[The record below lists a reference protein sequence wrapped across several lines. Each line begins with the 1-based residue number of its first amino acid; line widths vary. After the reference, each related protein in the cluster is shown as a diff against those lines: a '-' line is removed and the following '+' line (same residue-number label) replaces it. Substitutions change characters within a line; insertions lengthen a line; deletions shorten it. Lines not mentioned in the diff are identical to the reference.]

1 MAGANKI
8 QILRGTQAEK
18 TASSASLLPGQPL
31 YITDTNYLCV
41 GNGSSTVSS
50 AVPIRASYA
59 NSSGSASSATTAL
72 SVQNGTVNIKSTSTD
87 IYLNATRS
95 LLMNSGS
102 AVNINSSTLAINA
115 STMNINTTTM
125 NIVAD
130 DSVSIS
136 AVGEMG
142 DGKINLLGETHSSRG
157 ITISD
162 GFNVQVGEVG
172 STAKYTAN
180 SIIMNNSYTLT
191 LPLETGTLATQAWV
205 NSHAGGGTVDIQVTE
220 NPDGTVNLI
229 FP

>member
-8 QILRGTQAEK
+8 QFLRGTSAEK
-18 TASSASLLPGQPL
+18 ASSSAALLAGQPL

-72 SVQNGTVNIKSTSTD
+72 SVQNSTVRINSTDTD

-95 LLMNSGS
+95 VFMNSG
-102 AVNINSSTLAINA
+102 AVVNICA
-115 STMNINTTTM
+115 STMNFT
-125 NIVAD
+125 AA
-130 DSVSIS
+130 DSVII
-136 AVGEMG
+136 AATG
-142 DGKINLLGETHSSRG
+142 DTGNGQIDLLGITYSSYG
-157 ITISD
+157 IKIQD

-172 STAKYTAN
+172 STAKYTAT
-180 SIIMNNSYTLT
+180 SIIRNNSYTLT

-205 NSHAGGGTVDIQVTE
+205 NSHAGGGSNITVT
-220 NPDGTVNLI
+220 NNSDGTVNLVI
-229 FP
+229 G

>member
-18 TASSASLLPGQPL
+18 ASSSATLLAGQPL

-72 SVQNGTVNIKSTSTD
+72 SVQNGKVSINSTSTD
-87 IYLNATRS
+87 IHLNATSS
-95 LLMNSGS
+95 LFMNSG
-102 AVNINSSTLAINA
+102 AGVNICA
-115 STMNINTTTM
+115 STMNI
-125 NIVAD
+125 VAE
-130 DSVSIS
+130 DSVYIS
-136 AVGEMG
+136 AVGNTG
-142 DGKINLLGETHSSRG
+142 DGEITLSGRLYSTQG
-157 ITISD
+157 IRLQD
-162 GFNVQVGEVG
+162 GYNVQVGEIG
-172 STAKYTAN
+172 NTAKYTAT
-180 SIIMNNSYTLT
+180 SIIRNNSYTLT

-205 NSHAGGGTVDIQVTE
+205 NSHAGGGTVDIQVTQ
-220 NPDGTVNLI
+220 NSDGTVNLI